1 MLLNDYMNEHFPQ
14 LILRPPLFYNGEI
27 GIRFDLGSDNYYEEN
42 NYMQEVYQRAI
53 TLFESLH
60 FQDEEIFIVVD
71 VNDFGDSKTYK
82 HKARIYSPYIRSRSL
97 IYTLKHTEMPYIF
110 PEDNEEGKCKT
121 NRFTLQ
127 CKVSDVKYI
136 PLLKALCN
144 QDLGIQP
151 NIIHM
156 IYFINI
162 KRKTIFHIYDDRGC
176 DLLATSSESIRDIYF
191 TYNDWILDYDR
202 DEIDKVFK

>member
-27 GIRFDLGSDNYYEEN
+27 GIRFELGSDNYYEEN

-60 FQDEEIFIVVD
+60 FQYEEIFIVVD

>member
-27 GIRFDLGSDNYYEEN
+27 GIRFELGSDNYYEEN
-42 NYMQEVYQRAI
+42 IYMQEVYQRAI

-82 HKARIYSPYIRSRSL
+82 HKARIFSPYIRSRSL
-97 IYTLKHTEMPYIF
+97 LYTLKHTKMSYIF
-110 PEDNEEGKCKT
+110 PEDDEEGKCKT

-151 NIIHM
+151 NIIHR

-162 KRKTIFHIYDDRGC
+162 KRKTIFHIYDDRGW

-202 DEIDKVFK
+202 AEIDKVFK

>member
-27 GIRFDLGSDNYYEEN
+27 GIRFELGSDNYYEEN
-42 NYMQEVYQRAI
+42 IYMQEVYQRAI

-82 HKARIYSPYIRSRSL
+82 HKARIFSPYIRSRSL
-97 IYTLKHTEMPYIF
+97 LYTLKHTEMSYIF

-144 QDLGIQP
+144 QGLGIQP
-151 NIIHM
+151 NIIHR